1 MTHYSLNSTPIRQ
14 NVVKP
19 AMKANFAGFRYW
31 FKQDVWSP
39 FFKPLYCANT
49 GKPDRVGKITF
60 ALLSPWAVIS
70 CYFDNSKTPPHYT
83 SRPQDTDLSQ
93 DYDINEVIEMALS
106 DHTSF
111 SDIKKLY
118 GLSADEVKLIMRQN
132 LKRGS
137 YEAWRRRVRK
147 FSDRRE
153 HYK

>member
-1 MTHYSLNSTPIRQ
+1 MIIFFANRPIIPGPASQTEAERSDLRFYRLKPIFHAIIANNKTRSHDTP
-14 NVVKP
+14 
-19 AMKANFAGFRYW
+19 
-31 FKQDVWSP
+31 
-39 FFKPLYCANT
+39 
-49 GKPDRVGKITF
+49 
-60 ALLSPWAVIS
+60 
-70 CYFDNSKTPPHYT
+70 
-83 SRPQDTDLSQ
+83 RPQDTDLSQ

>member
-1 MTHYSLNSTPIRQ
+1 MFDHLFC
-14 NVVKP
+14 KP
-19 AMKANFAGFRYW
+19 TYYA
-31 FKQDVWSP
+31 Q
-39 FFKPLYCANT
+39 T
-49 GKPDRVGKITF
+49 GKPDQGGKITF
-60 ALLSPWAVIS
+60 ALLSPQADIS
-70 CYFDNSKTPPHYT
+70 CYFANSKTLPHNT
-83 SRPQDTDLSQ
+83 PRPQDTDLSQ

-111 SDIKKLY
+111 GDIKKLY
-118 GLSADEVKLIMRQN
+118 GLSADDVKLIMRQN

>member
-1 MTHYSLNSTPIRQ
+1 M
-14 NVVKP
+14 
-19 AMKANFAGFRYW
+19 
-31 FKQDVWSP
+31 
-39 FFKPLYCANT
+39 
-49 GKPDRVGKITF
+49 
-60 ALLSPWAVIS
+60 
-70 CYFDNSKTPPHYT
+70 
-83 SRPQDTDLSQ
+83 QDTDLSQ

-111 SDIKKLY
+111 GDIEKLY
-118 GLSADEVKLIMRQN
+118 VLSADDVKRIMRQN